1 MEARGLQRRLQGLC
15 LCRDGKRQ
23 RRAFVGWPEQCHTE
37 LELPGVSVQ
46 GSVIL
51 GRHLGL
57 LYSRTGTGGRVDGKR
72 ALKSGI
78 YSRLV

>member
-1 MEARGLQRRLQGLC
+1 M
-15 LCRDGKRQ
+15 
-23 RRAFVGWPEQCHTE
+23 GWPEQCHTE